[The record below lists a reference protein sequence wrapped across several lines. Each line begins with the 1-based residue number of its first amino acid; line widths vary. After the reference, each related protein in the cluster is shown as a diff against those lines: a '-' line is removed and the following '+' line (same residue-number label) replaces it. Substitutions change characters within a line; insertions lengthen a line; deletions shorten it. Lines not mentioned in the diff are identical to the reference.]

1 MEKQERGRW
10 LNTQLD
16 AVTKEHGRAS
26 DIASKIGV
34 SHAVATGWLNGSL
47 PRDMQTAIK
56 FCDEYGI
63 NLREW
68 ATGERKDVQG
78 SKQMRDK
85 HLKLV
90 MLAREFERSLGFSLD
105 DKQFELVMSLVEEE
119 LLSGEVNI
127 ASRVQ
132 KWGKVLSFN
141 RQGG

>member
-10 LNTQLD
+10 LNTKLE
-16 AVTKEHGRAS
+16 ATTKEHGRAS
-26 DIASKIGV
+26 GIASRIGV

-56 FCDEYGI
+56 FCDEYGVD
-63 NLREW
+63 LREW

-78 SKQMRDK
+78 SKQSRAK
-85 HLKLV
+85 NLRVV
-90 MLAREFERSLGFSLD
+90 MLAREFERSLGFALED
-105 DKQFELVMSLVEEE
+105 RQFELVMSLVEEE

-127 ASRVQ
+127 ASKVQ
-132 KWGKVLSFN
+132 KWGQVLSFN